1 MSGKNQLFK
10 SGKTIRLQWDFRW
23 SRISAGFGKS
33 AGFRIPAGAEIRY
46 SPNHKPRARIVETK
60 TSSGQRLTTDN

>member
-10 SGKTIRLQWDFRW
+10 SGKTFRLRWDFRR

-33 AGFRIPAGAEIRY
+33 AGFRLEPEPKSGTALVE
-46 SPNHKPRARIVETK
+46 NVHKQVSILYV
-60 TSSGQRLTTDN
+60 SIM